1 MHKTTTPARKVKIFA
16 TNARKKPTKTQ
27 ACLRENTNIKI
38 IRIDMCSR
46 IGYII
51 DIHNFIDKL
60 KLLIELLSMT
70 IGINHKVERREI
82 MLWLHRFHE

>member
-1 MHKTTTPARKVKIFA
+1 MLLKYQCTKLLPARKVKIFA

-51 DIHNFIDKL
+51 DIHNPIDKL
-60 KLLIELLSMT
+60 KLLIELLSIT
-70 IGINHKVERREI
+70 IGINYKVSGGK
-82 MLWLHRFHE
+82 